1 MNEIIKSFSEINDGK
16 IKKLIE
22 RYQNNEAPISTV
34 IEYLTPLIY
43 SYPHI
48 IAGLDEDSCS
58 DYFEYLLTRME
69 KVISSYRV
77 MDYKFMTCF
86 SVVLRRQ
93 YYNWLKSKKNQI
105 QDIPILNAPIDG
117 ESGDELI
124 SFLAY
129 EEYLSTNS
137 FEELE
142 NMINTLPAREKTIM
156 KLHYFSFFKEE
167 NLFELSEIF
176 SLEFQTV
183 LKKYQNYCIPL
194 EQREQK
200 IYSIQEKLG
209 LAYQR
214 LQKLRESRKN
224 NEIPIDILDD
234 LNKGTET
241 AEKLHNN
248 TLESLKKSF
257 LSLKHEEIADLTGL
271 SVKNVANTLYRG
283 KQLLKEK
290 ILNQRMIK

>member
-1 MNEIIKSFSEINDGK
+1 MNEIIKSFSEIDDGK

-77 MDYKFMTCF
+77 MDYKFMTWF

-129 EEYLSTNS
+129 EEYRSTNS

-156 KLHYFSFFKEE
+156 KLHYFSFFQEE
-167 NLFELSEIF
+167 DLFELSEIF

-183 LKKYQNYCIPL
+183 LKKYQNYSIPL

-234 LNKGTET
+234 LNKGTEI

>member
-1 MNEIIKSFSEINDGK
+1 MNEIIKSFSEIDDGK

-22 RYQNNEAPISTV
+22 RYQNNDAPLSTI

-77 MDYKFMTCF
+77 MDYKFMTWF

-129 EEYLSTNS
+129 EEYRSTNS
-137 FEELE
+137 FEKLE

-156 KLHYFSFFKEE
+156 KLHYFSFFQEE
-167 NLFELSEIF
+167 DLFELSEIF

-183 LKKYQNYCIPL
+183 LKKYQNYSIPL

-214 LQKLRESRKN
+214 LQKLRENRKH

-257 LSLKHEEIADLTGL
+257 LSLRHEEIADLTGL

-290 ILNQRMIK
+290 IVNQRMIK

>member
-1 MNEIIKSFSEINDGK
+1 MNEIIKSFSEIDDGK

-69 KVISSYRV
+69 KVISSYCV
-77 MDYKFMTCF
+77 MDYKFMTWF

-129 EEYLSTNS
+129 EEYRSTNS
-137 FEELE
+137 FEKLE

-156 KLHYFSFFKEE
+156 KLHYFSFFQEE
-167 NLFELSEIF
+167 DLFELSEIF

-183 LKKYQNYCIPL
+183 LKKYQNYSIPL

-214 LQKLRESRKN
+214 LQKLRENRKH

-257 LSLKHEEIADLTGL
+257 LSLRHEEIADLTGL

-290 ILNQRMIK
+290 IVNQRMIK

>member
-1 MNEIIKSFSEINDGK
+1 MNEIIKSFSEIDDGK

-77 MDYKFMTCF
+77 MDYKFMTWF

-129 EEYLSTNS
+129 EEYRSTNS

-214 LQKLRESRKN
+214 LQKLRENRKH

-234 LNKGTET
+234 LNKGTEI